1 MWLSNG
7 KLMRPWIAG
16 LLVLVLLALTGCAE
30 VEVVDT
36 TPAAATQDAFVSPL
50 VAGTQEHNLAVLT
63 VDFDP
68 PLDYQRLLARD
79 RTLTLLVA
87 IENAGSRTEHDVTV
101 RVQLSS
107 PEDLDLLLTQGASVA
122 SIAPGEIKVVSLARL
137 GEIPFHQAYYLEVGV
152 DPVEGEA
159 ILSDNVKGFA
169 IQIHQE

>member
-16 LLVLVLLALTGCAE
+16 VLVLALVVLTGCVE
-30 VEVVDT
+30 VEVQDT
-36 TPAAATQDAFVSPL
+36 TPAAATPDVFTSPL
-50 VAGTQEHNLAVLT
+50 QVGAQEHNLAVLT

-68 PLDYQRLLARD
+68 PLDYQQLIVRD

-87 IENAGSRTEHDVTV
+87 IENTGSHVEHDVTV
-101 RVQLSS
+101 RAQLSS

-137 GEIPFHQAYYLEVGV
+137 GEIPFHQTYYLEVGV
-152 DPVEGEA
+152 DAVEGEMV
-159 ILSDNVKGFA
+159 LSDNIKGFA
-169 IQIHQE
+169 IQIHQK